1 MSTISTSAI
10 RRHIFHFV
18 VLESNSSS
26 IQINSKRKKRKESE
40 RERHL
45 MIKKR
50 EELRKRKKYYR
61 KVCLRLRSSDSSNI
75 GDQAGGKFHL
85 LHHCSW
91 WCIQFEFSYKFWLEP
106 YEKNT
111 APSLEVILL
120 DIFYY
125 YMLYIIYIILSL
137 YVIIYIFIQRNE
149 KRKADS
155 LVSRDNVVLI
165 LKINVNRIGCGS
177 LKDKFR
183 LFNLTMICFSL
194 ITFLW
199 LLE

>member
-1 MSTISTSAI
+1 M
-10 RRHIFHFV
+10 
-18 VLESNSSS
+18 
-26 IQINSKRKKRKESE
+26 
-40 RERHL
+40 
-45 MIKKR
+45 
-50 EELRKRKKYYR
+50 
-61 KVCLRLRSSDSSNI
+61 
-75 GDQAGGKFHL
+75 
-85 LHHCSW
+85 
-91 WCIQFEFSYKFWLEP
+91 
-106 YEKNT
+106 
-111 APSLEVILL
+111 ILL

-137 YVIIYIFIQRNE
+137 HVIIDIFIQRNE

-183 LFNLTMICFSL
+183 LFNLTMICSSL

>member
-1 MSTISTSAI
+1 MYNLYNNLRMHSCKEEIPEE
-10 RRHIFHFV
+10 R
-18 VLESNSSS
+18 LSNLCHRIYWPAFLQWLMEKKEQIIPSS
-26 IQINSKRKKRKESE
+26 R
-40 RERHL
+40 
-45 MIKKR
+45 
-50 EELRKRKKYYR
+50 Y
-61 KVCLRLRSSDSSNI
+61 
-75 GDQAGGKFHL
+75 GG
-85 LHHCSW
+85 
-91 WCIQFEFSYKFWLEP
+91 FEFSYKFWLEP

-111 APSLEVILL
+111 APGLEVILL

-125 YMLYIIYIILSL
+125 YMLYIICIILSL
-137 YVIIYIFIQRNE
+137 HVIIYIFIQRNE